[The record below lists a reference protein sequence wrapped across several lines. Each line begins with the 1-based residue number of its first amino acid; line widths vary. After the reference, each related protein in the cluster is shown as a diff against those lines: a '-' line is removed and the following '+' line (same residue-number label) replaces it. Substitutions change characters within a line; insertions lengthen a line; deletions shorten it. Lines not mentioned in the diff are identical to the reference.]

1 MNVMARKRKW
11 TWYNL
16 FAWVDLDDIE
26 YLYLEEDYDVDR
38 IYSEFFPSFREEIE
52 SGELT
57 GDDLYRCIRDYI
69 RDMDWKKSL

>member
-1 MNVMARKRKW
+1 MVRKRKW

-52 SGELT
+52 SGEIT
-57 GDDLYRCIRDYI
+57 GDDLYRCISQYI
-69 RDMDWKKSL
+69 QSMDWKKSL